1 MAAASTPTGS
11 PSAALGV
18 SHPLYQR
25 WRPDWIRLLDVYDGA
40 GGFLDETR
48 PYLIPHPR
56 EWLDHSV
63 PVYADGGTTTI
74 TGYEV
79 NPNPRK
85 PSPKLKERRKLAR
98 YENIAATLIDQLAG
112 ALFRELPS
120 RVFAEDAPKAKE
132 GERPIEQFWADAD
145 GLGTGWDALLQ
156 ETWKPCAAFG
166 HIWLYADLHP
176 ETGLPILR
184 RYTPID
190 VPDWLTD
197 DLGNL
202 VSVKFLE
209 AAPRESYAK
218 QAATSHIDV
227 RVREV
232 DATSWRL
239 TDRRGNVLEEGEHG
253 FGVLPVTLL
262 YAKRRALTSFVGRSV
277 LGDPQLYID
286 LYNLIS
292 ETRELLRKTAFA
304 LINVPVGEEP
314 GALTHAQTT
323 IGMQAGAGNILFT
336 PQSASLLESNGDSVK
351 VYHEHIDRLVRL
363 IYRLSVVAWESDS
376 RDAESAESRRI
387 KREDLDQQLS
397 GYADECQRVDEW
409 MTDLVYRAA
418 YGAAWESWRTRD
430 GLTIR
435 WPDTFTMTPLEE
447 TVKQFS
453 DALALDLGETATKS
467 LKKRA
472 ARAVLPDES
481 AETLDAIDE
490 EIDAMDVVSEE
501 EKRQQELEAR
511 TTRIAGAFGG

>member
-25 WRPDWIRLLDVYDGA
+25 WRPDWIRLFDVFDGA

-56 EWLDHSV
+56 EWLDHSI

-74 TGYEV
+74 TGYTV
-79 NPNPRK
+79 NPNPK
-85 PSPKLKERRKLAR
+85 QPSPKLKERRKLAR

-120 RVFAEDAPKAKE
+120 RVFAAPKAKE

-197 DLGNL
+197 EMGNL
-202 VSVKFLE
+202 TSVKFLE

-218 QAATSHIDV
+218 QAAVSTLDV

-232 DATSWRL
+232 DAEGWRL
-239 TDRRGNVLEEGEHG
+239 LDTKGSVIAEGSHG
-253 FGVLPVTLL
+253 FGVLPVTIM
-262 YAKRRALTSFVGRSV
+262 YAKRRALTAFVGRSV

-323 IGMQAGAGNILFT
+323 IGMQAGAGNILFS
-336 PQSASLLESNGDSVK
+336 PQSASLLESDGSSVTS
-351 VYHEHIDRLVRL
+351 YHEHMDRLTRL
-363 IYRLSVVAWESDS
+363 IYRLSVVAWDSDS

-387 KREDLDQQLS
+387 KREDLDQQLAS
-397 GYADECQRVDEW
+397 YADECQRVDVW
-409 MTDLVYRAA
+409 MTDLVYRAS
-418 YGAAWESWRTRD
+418 YGEAWESWRTRD

-435 WPDTFTMTPLEE
+435 WPDEFTMTPLEE

-481 AETLDAIDE
+481 AETLSAIDG
-490 EIDAMDVVSEE
+490 EIDAMEVVSAES
-501 EKRQQELEAR
+501 KRQEQLEAMTQR
-511 TTRIAGAFGG
+511 VTGAFGG